1 MAVTATYGQGI
12 LPANLTYDVNESY
25 AMVEK
30 IARQVIRNV
39 VTEDHLAV
47 FDKLPVD
54 KGTTIE
60 EAIIKLVEAQASADG
75 STVCA
80 PIDTTNLIAVR
91 YYKNWT
97 KTQFKTRVSL
107 DEIRKVMD
115 TDGNVEAIAERI
127 AGTLVESDK
136 QDKYE
141 KVKGLFKYGVGSSD
155 PVVAATFVDI
165 NKGTP
170 IDCSTDGGYK
180 KLLKT
185 IKNTVSG
192 MKFVNADFNTGG
204 IKRMTLASDIYI
216 VMPYKIKNAIDVDEL
231 AGVFNLSKA
240 EIEGRI
246 IEIDEGDN
254 IYIVDQNAI
263 LDYTRLY
270 ELTSFWNGEGLF
282 TNYWLTTERLY
293 ALSPLFDGCYISV
306 TKY

>member
-1 MAVTATYGQGI
+1 MAVTANYGQGI
-12 LPANLTYDVNESY
+12 SPANLTYDVNEAY

-39 VTEDHLAV
+39 VTEDRLAV
-47 FDKLPVD
+47 FDKLPID

-60 EAIIKLVEAQASADG
+60 EAIIKLVEAQPSADG
-75 STVCA
+75 TTLCA
-80 PIDTTNLIAVR
+80 PIDTSNLIAVK

-97 KTQFKTRVSL
+97 KAQFKTRVSL

-141 KVKGLFKYGVGSSD
+141 KVKGLFKYGVGSTN

-170 IDCSTDGGYK
+170 IDCSAADGYK

>member
-12 LPANLTYDVNESY
+12 TPANLTYDVNEAY

-39 VTEDHLAV
+39 VTEDHLAI
-47 FDKLPVD
+47 FDKLPID

-60 EAIIKLVEAQASADG
+60 EAIIKLVEAQARADG
-75 STVCA
+75 STVCT
-80 PIDTTNLIAVR
+80 PIDTSDLIAVR

-97 KTQFKTRVSL
+97 QAQFKTKVSL
-107 DEIRKVMD
+107 DELRKVMLS
-115 TDGNVEAIAERI
+115 DGNVEAIAERI

-141 KVKGLFKYGVGSSD
+141 KVKGLFKYGVGSTN

-165 NKGTP
+165 NNGTP

-185 IKNTVSG
+185 LKNTVSG
-192 MKFVNADFNTGG
+192 MKFVNTDFNTAG
-204 IKRMTLASDIYI
+204 IKRKTLADDIYI
-216 VMPYKIKNAIDVDEL
+216 VMPYKIKNALDVDEL
-231 AGVFNLSKA
+231 AGVFNLSKTELEA
-240 EIEGRI
+240 RI

-270 ELTSFWNGEGLF
+270 ELTSFWNAEGLF
-282 TNYWLTTERLY
+282 TNYWLTVERLY

>member
-1 MAVTATYGQGI
+1 MAVTANYGQGI
-12 LPANLTYDVNESY
+12 SPANLTYDANEAY

-47 FDKLPVD
+47 FDKLPID

-60 EAIIKLVEAQASADG
+60 EAIIKLVEAQPSADG
-75 STVCA
+75 TTVCA
-80 PIDTTNLIAVR
+80 PIDTSNLIAVK

-97 KTQFKTRVSL
+97 KAQFKTKVSL
-107 DEIRKVMD
+107 EELRKVMLS
-115 TDGNVEAIAERI
+115 DGNVEAIAERI

-141 KVKGLFKYGVGSSD
+141 KVKGLFKYGVGSTN

-204 IKRMTLASDIYI
+204 IKRKTLASDIYI

-231 AGVFNLSKA
+231 AGIFNLSKA

-270 ELTSFWNGEGLF
+270 ELTSYWNAEGLF

>member
-1 MAVTATYGQGI
+1 MAVTANYGQGI
-12 LPANLTYDVNESY
+12 SPANLTYDVNEAY

-47 FDKLPVD
+47 FDKLPID

-75 STVCA
+75 TTVCA
-80 PIDTTNLIAVR
+80 PIDTSNLIAVK

-97 KTQFKTRVSL
+97 KAQFKTRVSL
-107 DEIRKVMD
+107 DELRKVMLS
-115 TDGNVEAIAERI
+115 DGNVEAIAERI

-141 KVKGLFKYGVGSSD
+141 KVKGLFKYGVGSTN

-204 IKRMTLASDIYI
+204 IKRKTLASDIYI

-270 ELTSFWNGEGLF
+270 ELTSYWNAEGLF
-282 TNYWLTTERLY
+282 TNYWLTVERLY

>member
-1 MAVTATYGQGI
+1 MAVTANYGQGI
-12 LPANLTYDVNESY
+12 TPENLTYDMNEAY

-47 FDKLPVD
+47 FDKLPID

-60 EAIIKLVEAQASADG
+60 EAIINLVEAQASADG
-75 STVCA
+75 TTVCA
-80 PIDTTNLIAVR
+80 PISTEGLISVR

-97 KTQFKTRVSL
+97 RGQFKTRVSL
-107 DEIRKVMD
+107 DELRKVMLS
-115 TDGNVEAIAERI
+115 DGNVEAIAERI

-141 KVKGLFKYGVGSSD
+141 KVKGLFKYGVGSTN
-155 PVVAATFVDI
+155 PIVAATFVDI
-165 NKGTP
+165 NKGAP

-185 IKNTVSG
+185 LKNTVSG
-192 MKFVNADFNTGG
+192 MKFVNTDFNTAG
-204 IKRMTLASDIYI
+204 IKRKTLASDIYI
-216 VMPYKIKNAIDVDEL
+216 VMPYKIKNALDVDEL
-231 AGVFNLSKA
+231 AGVFNLSKTELEA
-240 EIEGRI
+240 RI
-246 IEIDEGDN
+246 IEIDEGNN

-270 ELTSFWNGEGLF
+270 ELTSYWNAEGLF

>member
-12 LPANLTYDVNESY
+12 TPENLTYDVNEAY

-30 IARQVIRNV
+30 IARQVIRNI

-47 FDKLPVD
+47 FDKLPID

-80 PIDTTNLIAVR
+80 PISTEGLIAVR
-91 YYKNWT
+91 YYKDWT
-97 KTQFKTRVSL
+97 KAQFKTMVSL
-107 DEIRKVMD
+107 DELRKIMLS
-115 TDGNVEAIAERI
+115 DGNVSAAAERV

-141 KVKGLFKYGVGSSD
+141 KVKGLFKYGVGSTY

-165 NKGTP
+165 NKGKP

-185 IKNTVSG
+185 LKNTVSG
-192 MKFVNADFNTGG
+192 MKFVNTDFNTAG
-204 IKRMTLASDIYI
+204 IKRKTLADDIYI
-216 VMPYKIKNAIDVDEL
+216 VMPYKIKNALDVDEL
-231 AGVFNLSKA
+231 AGVFNLSKTELEA
-240 EIEGRI
+240 RI

-254 IYIVDQNAI
+254 IYVVDQNAI

-270 ELTSFWNGEGLF
+270 ELTSFWNAEGLF
-282 TNYWLTTERLY
+282 TNYWLTVERLY

>member
-1 MAVTATYGQGI
+1 MAVTANYGQGI
-12 LPANLTYDVNESY
+12 SPANLTYDVNEAY

-39 VTEDHLAV
+39 VAEDHLAV
-47 FDKLPVD
+47 FDKLPID
-54 KGTTIE
+54 KGTNIE

-75 STVCA
+75 STVCV
-80 PIDTTNLIAVR
+80 PIDTSNLIAVK

-97 KTQFKTRVSL
+97 KAQFKTRVSL
-107 DEIRKVMD
+107 DELRKIMLS
-115 TDGNVEAIAERI
+115 DGNVEAIAERI

-141 KVKGLFKYGVGSSD
+141 KVKGLFKYGVGSSN

-165 NKGTP
+165 NKGAP

-192 MKFVNADFNTGG
+192 MKFVNSDFNTGG
-204 IKRMTLASDIYI
+204 IKRKTLASDIYI

-270 ELTSFWNGEGLF
+270 ELTSYWNAEGLF

>member
-1 MAVTATYGQGI
+1 MAVTAIYGQGI
-12 LPANLTYDVNESY
+12 SPANLTYDVNEAY

-39 VTEDHLAV
+39 LTEDHLAV
-47 FDKLPVD
+47 FDKLPID

-75 STVCA
+75 TTVCA
-80 PIDTTNLIAVR
+80 PIDTSNLIAVK
-91 YYKNWT
+91 YYKDWT
-97 KTQFKTRVSL
+97 KAQFKTRVSL
-107 DEIRKVMD
+107 DELRKIMLS
-115 TDGNVEAIAERI
+115 DGNVEAIAERI

-141 KVKGLFKYGVGSSD
+141 KVKGLFKYGVGSTD

-165 NKGTP
+165 NGGTP

-192 MKFVNADFNTGG
+192 MKFVNADFNKGG
-204 IKRMTLASDIYI
+204 IKRKTLASDIYI

-270 ELTSFWNGEGLF
+270 ELTSYWNAEGLF

>member
-1 MAVTATYGQGI
+1 MAVSANYGQGI
-12 LPANLTYDVNESY
+12 EPANLTYDVNTAY

-39 VTEDHLAV
+39 MTDDHLAV
-47 FDKLPVD
+47 FDKIPVD

-60 EAIIKLVEAQASADG
+60 EAIIKLVEAQARANG
-75 STVCA
+75 STVAA
-80 PIDTTNLIAVR
+80 PISTKDLIAVR
-91 YYKNWT
+91 YYKYWT
-97 KTQFKTRVSL
+97 PAQFKTRVSL
-107 DEIRKVMD
+107 DELRKVMLS
-115 TDGNVEAIAERI
+115 DGNVEAIAERVVD
-127 AGTLVESDK
+127 TLVQSDK

-141 KVKGLFKYGVGSSD
+141 KVRGLFKYGVGSTE
-155 PVVAATFVDI
+155 PQVAATFVDV

-170 IDCSTDGGYK
+170 IDCSTTDGYK
-180 KLLKT
+180 KLLKA
-185 IKNTVSG
+185 IKNTISG
-192 MKFVNADFNTGG
+192 MKFVNTDFNTAG
-204 IKRMTLASDIYI
+204 IKRKTLADDIYI

-270 ELTSFWNGEGLF
+270 ELTSFWNAEGLY
-282 TNYWLTTERLY
+282 TNYWLTVERMY
-293 ALSPLFDGCYISV
+293 ALSPLFDGAYISV

>member
-1 MAVTATYGQGI
+1 MAVTANYGQGI
-12 LPANLTYDVNESY
+12 SPANLTYDVNKAY

-47 FDKLPVD
+47 FDKLPID

-75 STVCA
+75 TTVCA
-80 PIDTTNLIAVR
+80 PIDTSNLIAVK

-97 KTQFKTRVSL
+97 KAQFKTRVSL
-107 DEIRKVMD
+107 DELRKIMLS
-115 TDGNVEAIAERI
+115 DGNVEAIAERI

-141 KVKGLFKYGVGSSD
+141 KVKGLFKYGASPSES
-155 PVVAATFVDI
+155 VVAATFVDV
-165 NKGTP
+165 NNGKP

-204 IKRMTLASDIYI
+204 IKRKTLASDIYI

-270 ELTSFWNGEGLF
+270 ELTSYWNAEGLF

-306 TKY
+306 TNY

>member
-1 MAVTATYGQGI
+1 MAVTANYGQGI
-12 LPANLTYDVNESY
+12 SPANLTYDANEAY

-60 EAIIKLVEAQASADG
+60 EAIIKLVEAQPSADG
-75 STVCA
+75 TTVCA
-80 PIDTTNLIAVR
+80 PIDTSNLIAVK

-97 KTQFKTRVSL
+97 KAQFKTKVSL
-107 DEIRKVMD
+107 EELRKVMLS
-115 TDGNVEAIAERI
+115 DGNVEAIAERI

-141 KVKGLFKYGVGSSD
+141 KVKGLFKYGVGSTN

-204 IKRMTLASDIYI
+204 IKRKTLASDIYI

-231 AGVFNLSKA
+231 AGIFNLSKA

-270 ELTSFWNGEGLF
+270 ELTSYWNAEGLF